1 MRRTRSSNPLLRS
14 LCFSVSKYT
23 ETSVVRVG
31 APRVRGRKL
40 ELYFDFLWCRHGG
53 SKENARGQAV
63 NNQPHITKVRAERM

>member
-40 ELYFDFLWCRHGG
+40 ELYFDFFGVVM
-53 SKENARGQAV
+53 AV
-63 NNQPHITKVRAERM
+63 PRKMPGVRPSTTNLT